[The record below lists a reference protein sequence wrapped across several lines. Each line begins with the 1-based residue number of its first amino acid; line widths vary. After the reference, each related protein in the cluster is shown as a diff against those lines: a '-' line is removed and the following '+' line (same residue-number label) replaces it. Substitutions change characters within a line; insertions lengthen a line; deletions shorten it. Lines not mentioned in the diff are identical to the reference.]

1 MTDQIEQ
8 SCDNSARF
16 LRWAAAA
23 FAIRVEPRIG
33 LSAPRHKGLTDIGD
47 DRRHWAGRVR
57 GDSGRDDIYRTPPV
71 PEAAFVVRLASALKS
86 SFCRLSAVADSAA
99 ISTSTA
105 SIQKCART
113 SGEITRAGID
123 IAPFSGRVVEMRT
136 RRIAAA

>member
-8 SCDNSARF
+8 SWDNSARF
-16 LRWAAAA
+16 CGGLRWYSRSESRHGLDYLRRGMTASPTSVLIAGTGQAV
-23 FAIRVEPRIG
+23 FVAIPV
-33 LSAPRHKGLTDIGD
+33 
-47 DRRHWAGRVR
+47 
-57 GDSGRDDIYRTPPV
+57 RDDIYRTPPV
-71 PEAAFVVRLASALKS
+71 PEAAIFVRLASALKS
-86 SFCRLSAVADSAA
+86 SFCRLSTVADSAA

-123 IAPFSGRVVEMRT
+123 IAPFSGRVVEMGT